1 MNASSCVMPFMGDG
15 AWARD
20 GLMRLLCADL
30 PILKGLTWRRIGYTS
45 LVAAAFAAW
54 TTFGVFMMVRHGPTP
69 KAVGIED
76 FFLHER
82 WGWFP
87 VFRVYLCLFFWQM
100 VGLTFADNMR
110 AGQVP
115 RRLLLVVAFALGTT
129 IGSVVAMMTGD
140 YLDRPPVWGTVW
152 GGLVAFVYFKR
163 RRDEELAAAL
173 HATQLAHVELKKK
186 TLNSRLQLM
195 QARIEPPFLL
205 NTLQCIRDLYETDS
219 SLANRMLDDLIVYL
233 RAALPQM
240 RTSTSTLGQEV
251 RLAAAYL
258 AIERTACRGA
268 FDFAFDVPEPVG
280 RSVFPPM
287 TLLPLIGAFVKAAKK
302 ARQSGTSVHTH
313 ARARAGVLE
322 LSVEYAGSSFP
333 AAHDVVASLTAR
345 LRALYGAQGKLA
357 IERRQPLGTIAKLQ
371 IPHAYG

>member
-1 MNASSCVMPFMGDG
+1 MNAPSCVMHFIDG
-15 AWARD
+15 ASPRD
-20 GLMRLLCADL
+20 GLVRLLCADL
-30 PILKGLTWRRIGYTS
+30 PILKGFTWRRIGYTL
-45 LVAAAFAAW
+45 LVAAAFAVW
-54 TTFGVFMMVRHGPTP
+54 TTFGVWMMVRHGPAP
-69 KAVGIED
+69 KAVGIEA

-82 WGWFP
+82 WGWLH

-100 VGLTFADNMR
+100 VALTFADNMR
-110 AGQVP
+110 AVHAP
-115 RRLLLVVAFALGTT
+115 RRLLLVVAFALGTA
-129 IGSVVAMMTGD
+129 IGSVDAMMTGD

-163 RRDEELAAAL
+163 RHDEELAAAL

-186 TLNSRLQLM
+186 TLNSQLQLM

-205 NTLQCIRDLYETDS
+205 NTLQRIRDLYETDC
-219 SLANRMLDDLIVYL
+219 SLANRMLDNLIVYL

-268 FDFAFDVPEPVG
+268 FDFAFDVPEAVA

-287 TLLPLIGAFVKAAKK
+287 TLLPLIEAFIKCAKN
-302 ARQSGTSVHTH
+302 ARQGSTTVHTH

-333 AAHDVVASLTAR
+333 AADDVVASLTAR
-345 LRALYGAQGKLA
+345 LRALYGADGKLA
-357 IERRQPLGTIAKLQ
+357 IECRPPLGAIARLQ
-371 IPHAYG
+371 VPHAYG